1 MKVKVKKFIAFLML
15 ILTIFSVF
23 SNTVFATE
31 ISSADL
37 KYKGDCGYHLQ
48 YWDKDHW
55 SYIITSFVTYSENGK
70 EYPAYCLNRELPGV
84 GTEGTP
90 DYSVNINSIIEDE
103 RLWRTVINGYP
114 YQTPA
119 SMGVENEYDAFVATK
134 QAIYS
139 VIYGTDVESF
149 YRGGDSRGVAIKNAI
164 VKLVDIGRNGTQTRY
179 NTDVEVNKTGGF
191 YEDGEYYSQNYNVNA
206 PVEISQYTIIN
217 TAGMPD
223 GARITDLSGN
233 EKITFSGNETF
244 KVMIPKAQLTK
255 DINVT
260 VSVKAKCKVYPVFY
274 GATTIP
280 GTQNY
285 LVTYD
290 PFGDVAGRANMN
302 VATNTGK
309 IEIVKTDDETF
320 KPIEGVTFGLYKK
333 DGTEVAR
340 ATTNSEGVAVFQRLY
355 QNDYVLKELET
366 NKDYVLSKV
375 EFDVNVEYNK
385 TTKVE
390 VENEHKKGNLKIY
403 KVDKDNHK
411 IALGNVSFDLYSK
424 EFEKVIGTYATNVD
438 GEIYIENLRT
448 GDYSLIE
455 KNTGKWYN
463 LAEDTEIK
471 VEWNETTETTIENEL
486 KKGRVKVIK
495 VDSENNEIKL
505 AGVEF
510 EVLDKDGN
518 VLEKITTNEQGEAYT
533 SRYAIRDYQNL
544 YLHEIKTNE
553 YYKLNDKQIEVE
565 LKANQITTV
574 TVGNDKKKG
583 QVEVIKVDKDNNEIK
598 IPDVTFEVY
607 DEENNLVDTLV
618 TDKEGKAV
626 SKLLPIDQEYTVKE
640 TITGNTYVLNEE
652 PQKVTLKED
661 EITSITFE
669 NEKKKGQIKVIK
681 TDGETEVPLQDV
693 TFIVE
698 NSKGEIVD
706 RIITDENGEAT
717 SKRLAVDEQY
727 TVYEEKTKKGYIL
740 SNEKQVVELKENE
753 ITDLKFN
760 NYKEKGSIKITKVSS
775 DGNNIAGIE
784 FKITGTSLTGETFE
798 ATYKTNENGEIF
810 IDEVLTGEYTIEELQ
825 SELNS
830 GYIIPEAQTVTVE
843 NDKTS
848 EVEFY
853 NQLIETPKTDDGRNI
868 TLAIIVAVISLLG
881 ISILSFKKIKNK
893 NK

>member
-1 MKVKVKKFIAFLML
+1 
-15 ILTIFSVF
+15 
-23 SNTVFATE
+23 
-31 ISSADL
+31 
-37 KYKGDCGYHLQ
+37 
-48 YWDKDHW
+48 
-55 SYIITSFVTYSENGK
+55 
-70 EYPAYCLNRELPGV
+70 
-84 GTEGTP
+84 
-90 DYSVNINSIIEDE
+90 
-103 RLWRTVINGYP
+103 
-114 YQTPA
+114 
-119 SMGVENEYDAFVATK
+119 MGVENEYDAFVATK

-164 VKLVDIGRNGTQTRY
+164 VRLVDIGRNGTQTRY

-206 PVEISQYTIIN
+206 PVEISQYTVIN

-223 GARITDLSGN
+223 GAKITDLSGN
-233 EKITFSGNETF
+233 EKTTFGGNETF
-244 KVMIPKAQLTK
+244 KVMIPKSQLTK

-274 GATTIP
+274 GETTIP

-290 PFGDVAGRANMN
+290 PFGDVAGRTNMN

-320 KPIEGVTFGLYKK
+320 KPIEGVTFGLYKR

-340 ATTNSEGVAVFQRLY
+340 ATTDSEGVAVFQGLY

-385 TTKVE
+385 TTRTE
-390 VENEHKKGNLKIY
+390 IENEHKKGNLKIY

-411 IALGNVSFDLYSK
+411 IALGKVSLDLYSK
-424 EFEKVIGTYATNVD
+424 EIEKVIGNYATNVD

-495 VDSENNEIKL
+495 VDNENSEIKL

-518 VLEKITTNEQGEAYT
+518 VLETITTNEQGEAYT

-544 YLHEIKTNE
+544 YLHETKTNE

-661 EITSITFE
+661 EITSIIFE

-706 RIITDENGEAT
+706 RIITDENGEAI
-717 SKRLAVDEQY
+717 SKRLAIDEQY

-830 GYIIPEAQTVTVE
+830 GYIIPEAQTITVE
-843 NDKTS
+843 NDKTA

-881 ISILSFKKIKNK
+881 ITTLAVIKTKKKNK
-893 NK
+893 

>member
-206 PVEISQYTIIN
+206 PVEISQYTVIN

-223 GARITDLSGN
+223 GAKITDLSGN
-233 EKITFSGNETF
+233 EKTTFGGNETF
-244 KVMIPKAQLTK
+244 KVMIPKSQLTK

-274 GATTIP
+274 GETTIP

-340 ATTNSEGVAVFQRLY
+340 ATTDSGGIAVFQGLY

-385 TTKVE
+385 TTKTE
-390 VENEHKKGNLKIY
+390 IENEHKKGNLKIY

-438 GEIYIENLRT
+438 GEIYIENLRI

-495 VDSENNEIKL
+495 VDNENSEIKL

-518 VLEKITTNEQGEAYT
+518 VLETITTNEQGEAYT

-544 YLHEIKTNE
+544 YLHETKTNE

-640 TITGNTYVLNEE
+640 TITGNIYVLNEE

-717 SKRLAVDEQY
+717 SKRLAIDEQY

-830 GYIIPEAQTVTVE
+830 GYIIPEAQTITVE
-843 NDKTS
+843 NDKTA

-868 TLAIIVAVISLLG
+868 TLAIIVAFISLLG
-881 ISILSFKKIKNK
+881 ITTLAVMKTKKKNK
-893 NK
+893 

>member
-206 PVEISQYTIIN
+206 PVEISQYTVIN

-223 GARITDLSGN
+223 GAKITDLSGN
-233 EKITFSGNETF
+233 EKTTFGGNETF
-244 KVMIPKAQLTK
+244 KVMIPKSQLTK

-274 GATTIP
+274 GETTIP

-340 ATTNSEGVAVFQRLY
+340 ATTDSEGIAVFQGLY

-385 TTKVE
+385 TTRTE
-390 VENEHKKGNLKIY
+390 IENEHKKGNLKIY

-495 VDSENNEIKL
+495 VDNENSEIKL

-798 ATYKTNENGEIF
+798 ATYTTNENGEIF

-843 NDKTS
+843 NDKTT

-881 ISILSFKKIKNK
+881 ISILSLKKIKNK

>member
-206 PVEISQYTIIN
+206 PVEISQYTVIN

-223 GARITDLSGN
+223 GAKITDLSGN
-233 EKITFSGNETF
+233 EKTTFGGNETF
-244 KVMIPKAQLTK
+244 KVMIPKSQLTK

-274 GATTIP
+274 GETTIP

-340 ATTNSEGVAVFQRLY
+340 ATTDSEGIAVFQGLY

-385 TTKVE
+385 TTRTE
-390 VENEHKKGNLKIY
+390 IENEHKKGNLKIY

-495 VDSENNEIKL
+495 VDNENSEIKL

-510 EVLDKDGN
+510 EVLDKDGK

-881 ISILSFKKIKNK
+881 ITTLAVMKTKKKNK
-893 NK
+893 

>member
-206 PVEISQYTIIN
+206 PVEISQYTVIN

-223 GARITDLSGN
+223 GAKITDLSGN
-233 EKITFSGNETF
+233 EKTTFGGNETF
-244 KVMIPKAQLTK
+244 KVMIPKSQLTK

-274 GATTIP
+274 GETTIP

-340 ATTNSEGVAVFQRLY
+340 ATTDSEGIAVFQGLY

-385 TTKVE
+385 TTRTE
-390 VENEHKKGNLKIY
+390 IENEHKKGNLKIY

-495 VDSENNEIKL
+495 VDNENSEIKL

-740 SNEKQVVELKENE
+740 SNEKKVVELKENE

-881 ISILSFKKIKNK
+881 ITTLLVMKMKKKNK
-893 NK
+893 

>member
-206 PVEISQYTIIN
+206 PVEISQYTVIN

-223 GARITDLSGN
+223 GAKITDLSGN
-233 EKITFSGNETF
+233 EKTTFGGNETF
-244 KVMIPKAQLTK
+244 KVMIPKSQLTK

-340 ATTNSEGVAVFQRLY
+340 ATTDSEGIAVFQGLY

-385 TTKVE
+385 TTRTE
-390 VENEHKKGNLKIY
+390 IENEHKKGNLKIY

-495 VDSENNEIKL
+495 VDNENSEIKL

-881 ISILSFKKIKNK
+881 ITTLAVMKTKKKNK
-893 NK
+893 

>member
-206 PVEISQYTIIN
+206 PVEISQYTVIN

-223 GARITDLSGN
+223 GAKITDLSGN
-233 EKITFSGNETF
+233 EKTTFGGNETF
-244 KVMIPKAQLTK
+244 KVMIPKSQLTK

-274 GATTIP
+274 GETTIP

-340 ATTNSEGVAVFQRLY
+340 ATTDSEGIAVFQGLY

-385 TTKVE
+385 TTRTE
-390 VENEHKKGNLKIY
+390 IENEHKKGNLKIY

-495 VDSENNEIKL
+495 VDNENSEIKL

-740 SNEKQVVELKENE
+740 SNEKKVVELKENE

-868 TLAIIVAVISLLG
+868 TLAIIIAVISLLG
-881 ISILSFKKIKNK
+881 ITTLAVMKTKKKNK
-893 NK
+893 

>member
-84 GTEGTP
+84 GTEGIP

-206 PVEISQYTIIN
+206 PVEISQYTVIN

-223 GARITDLSGN
+223 GAKITDLSGN
-233 EKITFSGNETF
+233 EKTTFGGNETF
-244 KVMIPKAQLTK
+244 KVMIPKSQLTK

-274 GATTIP
+274 GETTIP

-340 ATTNSEGVAVFQRLY
+340 ATTDSEGIAVFQGLY

-385 TTKVE
+385 TTRTE
-390 VENEHKKGNLKIY
+390 IENEHKKGNLKIY

-495 VDSENNEIKL
+495 VDNENSEIKL

-626 SKLLPIDQEYTVKE
+626 SKLLPIDQEYTIKE

-661 EITSITFE
+661 EITSIIFE

-881 ISILSFKKIKNK
+881 ITTLAVMKTKKKNK
-893 NK
+893 

>member
-206 PVEISQYTIIN
+206 PVEISQYTVIN

-223 GARITDLSGN
+223 GAKITDLSGN
-233 EKITFSGNETF
+233 EKTTFGGNETF
-244 KVMIPKAQLTK
+244 KVMIPKSQLTK

-274 GATTIP
+274 GETTIP

-340 ATTNSEGVAVFQRLY
+340 ATTDSEGIAVFQGLY

-385 TTKVE
+385 TTRTE
-390 VENEHKKGNLKIY
+390 IENEHKKGNLKIY

-495 VDSENNEIKL
+495 VDNENSEIKL

-740 SNEKQVVELKENE
+740 SNEKKVVELKENE

-881 ISILSFKKIKNK
+881 ITTLAVMKTKKKNK
-893 NK
+893 

>member
-206 PVEISQYTIIN
+206 PVEISQYTVIN

-223 GARITDLSGN
+223 GAKITDLSGN
-233 EKITFSGNETF
+233 EKTTFGGNETF
-244 KVMIPKAQLTK
+244 KVMIPKSQLTK

-274 GATTIP
+274 GETTIP

-290 PFGDVAGRANMN
+290 PFGDVAGRENMN

-340 ATTNSEGVAVFQRLY
+340 ATTDSEGIAVFQGLY

-385 TTKVE
+385 TTRTE
-390 VENEHKKGNLKIY
+390 IENEHKKGNLKIY

-495 VDSENNEIKL
+495 VDNENSEIKL

-881 ISILSFKKIKNK
+881 ITTLAVMKTKKKNK
-893 NK
+893 

>member
-139 VIYGTDVESF
+139 VIYGTDVESY

-164 VKLVDIGRNGTQTRY
+164 ARLVDIGRNGTQTRY

-340 ATTNSEGVAVFQRLY
+340 ATTNSEGVAVFQGLY

>member
-179 NTDVEVNKTGGF
+179 NTDVEVNKTGVF

-206 PVEISQYTIIN
+206 PVEISQYTVIN

-223 GARITDLSGN
+223 GAKITDLSGN
-233 EKITFSGNETF
+233 EKTTFGGNETF
-244 KVMIPKAQLTK
+244 KVMIPKSQLTK

-274 GATTIP
+274 GETTIP

-340 ATTNSEGVAVFQRLY
+340 ATTDSEGIAVFQGLY

-375 EFDVNVEYNK
+375 EFDVSVEYNK
-385 TTKVE
+385 TTRTE
-390 VENEHKKGNLKIY
+390 IENEHKKGNLKIY

-495 VDSENNEIKL
+495 VDNENSEIKL

-881 ISILSFKKIKNK
+881 ITTLAVMKTKKKNK
-893 NK
+893 

>member
-206 PVEISQYTIIN
+206 PVEISQYTVIN

-223 GARITDLSGN
+223 GAKITDLSGN
-233 EKITFSGNETF
+233 EKTTFGGNETF
-244 KVMIPKAQLTK
+244 KVMIPKSQLTK

-274 GATTIP
+274 GETTIP

-340 ATTNSEGVAVFQRLY
+340 ATTDSEGIAVFQGLY

-385 TTKVE
+385 TTRTE
-390 VENEHKKGNLKIY
+390 IENEHKKGNLKIY

-495 VDSENNEIKL
+495 VDNENSEIKL

-798 ATYKTNENGEIF
+798 AIYKTNENGEIF

-881 ISILSFKKIKNK
+881 ITTLAVMKTKKKNK
-893 NK
+893 

>member
-206 PVEISQYTIIN
+206 PVEISQYTVIN

-223 GARITDLSGN
+223 GAKITDLSGN
-233 EKITFSGNETF
+233 EKTTFGGNETF
-244 KVMIPKAQLTK
+244 KVMIPKSQLTK

-274 GATTIP
+274 GETTIP

-340 ATTNSEGVAVFQRLY
+340 ATTDSEGIAVFQGLY

-385 TTKVE
+385 TTRTE
-390 VENEHKKGNLKIY
+390 IENEHKKGNLKIY

-495 VDSENNEIKL
+495 VDNENSEIKL

-881 ISILSFKKIKNK
+881 ITTLAVMKTKKKNK
-893 NK
+893 

>member
-206 PVEISQYTIIN
+206 PVEISQYTVIN

-223 GARITDLSGN
+223 GAKITDLSGN
-233 EKITFSGNETF
+233 EKTTFGGNETF
-244 KVMIPKAQLTK
+244 KVMIPKSQLTK

-274 GATTIP
+274 GETTIP

-340 ATTNSEGVAVFQRLY
+340 ATTDSEGIAVFQGLY

-385 TTKVE
+385 TTRTE
-390 VENEHKKGNLKIY
+390 IENEHKKGNLKIY

-495 VDSENNEIKL
+495 VDNENSEIKL

-706 RIITDENGEAT
+706 RIVTDENGEGT
-717 SKRLAVDEQY
+717 SKRLAIDEQY

-740 SNEKQVVELKENE
+740 SNEKKVVELKENE

-881 ISILSFKKIKNK
+881 ITTLAVMKTKKKNK
-893 NK
+893 

>member
-1 MKVKVKKFIAFLML
+1 
-15 ILTIFSVF
+15 
-23 SNTVFATE
+23 
-31 ISSADL
+31 
-37 KYKGDCGYHLQ
+37 
-48 YWDKDHW
+48 
-55 SYIITSFVTYSENGK
+55 
-70 EYPAYCLNRELPGV
+70 
-84 GTEGTP
+84 
-90 DYSVNINSIIEDE
+90 
-103 RLWRTVINGYP
+103 
-114 YQTPA
+114 
-119 SMGVENEYDAFVATK
+119 MGVENEYDAFVATK

-206 PVEISQYTIIN
+206 PVEISQYTVIN

-223 GARITDLSGN
+223 GAKITDLSGN
-233 EKITFSGNETF
+233 EKTTFGGNETF
-244 KVMIPKAQLTK
+244 KVMIPKSQLTK

-274 GATTIP
+274 GETTIP

-340 ATTNSEGVAVFQRLY
+340 ATTDSEGVAVFQGLY

-385 TTKVE
+385 TTRTE
-390 VENEHKKGNLKIY
+390 IENEHKKGNLKIY

-424 EFEKVIGTYATNVD
+424 EFEKVIGTFATNVD

-463 LAEDTEIK
+463 LAEDTEVK

-495 VDSENNEIKL
+495 VDNENSEIKL

-518 VLEKITTNEQGEAYT
+518 VLETITTNEQGEAYT

-583 QVEVIKVDKDNNEIK
+583 QIEVIKVDKDNNEIK

-640 TITGNTYVLNEE
+640 TITGNIYVLNEE

-717 SKRLAVDEQY
+717 SKRLAIDEQY

-753 ITDLKFN
+753 IKDLKFN

-830 GYIIPEAQTVTVE
+830 GYIIPEAQTITVE
-843 NDKTS
+843 NDKTA

-881 ISILSFKKIKNK
+881 ITTLAVMKTKKKNK
-893 NK
+893 